1 MLSAPTVG
9 VVVAN
14 HDNGAFVGKAIES
27 VARQTVRDIQV
38 VVVDDASTDGSDDV
52 IRQCLSRLDDERLR
66 YVRLPSNLGQAGAI
80 RRGLAELSAL
90 EAPFVCFLD
99 SDDLWYDDFVAR
111 HLVAHLNSDFPV
123 ALTYCDSHII
133 DADDRIVAGTAWWFD
148 HDPGATSRRD
158 FDASAIPSLD
168 PATGQL
174 SYVASPRVTFH
185 PQWSPGGATNSMAS
199 MMFRRNFV
207 DLLLVP
213 PAHELKLY
221 VDFYLSTLSCLLT
234 GVIAI
239 HQALYGYR
247 MHGRNKHSNAAVLG
261 GTYNSSTQPWHSIRT
276 PILEMIEKVLQVEA
290 VAIRQ
295 AFGEARHDEA
305 VALLAGALGRTEVEP
320 PPTKSEGSGVLSTLL
335 GKTKRSSGNGLAR
348 PSR

>member
-14 HDNGAFVGKAIES
+14 HDNSAFVGKAIES

-80 RRGLAELSAL
+80 RRGLAELA
-90 EAPFVCFLD
+90 APFVCFLD
-99 SDDLWYDDFVAR
+99 SDDLWCEDFVAR
-111 HLVAHLNSDFPV
+111 HLAAHLNSDFPV
-123 ALTYCDSHII
+123 ALSYCDSRII

-148 HDPGATSRRD
+148 HEPGASSPRQID
-158 FDASAIPSLD
+158 GSAIPSLD
-168 PATGQL
+168 PATGRL
-174 SYVASPRVTFH
+174 SYVADPRVTLH

-199 MMFRRNFV
+199 MMMRRSFV
-207 DLLLVP
+207 ELVLVP
-213 PAHELKLY
+213 PVHELKLY
-221 VDFYLSTLSCLLT
+221 VDFYLSTLACLLT

-239 HQALYGYR
+239 HGALYGYR
-247 MHGRNKHSNAAVLG
+247 MHGRNKHSNAAVMG
-261 GTYNSSTQPWHSIRT
+261 GAYNSSTRSWDSVRT
-276 PILEMIEKVLQVEA
+276 PILHMIEKVLQSEA
-290 VAIRQ
+290 AAIRS
-295 AFGEARHDEA
+295 AFGEARYEEA
-305 VALLAGALGRTEVEP
+305 VALIAGALGKTEVQP
-320 PPTKSEGSGVLSTLL
+320 TTKSGGNRVLDTLL
-335 GKTKRSSGNGLAR
+335 GKASRASGNGHA